1 MSGIILKQDC
11 VYARDTAQQGIE
23 IINLV
28 SILGP
33 PIMLTVAEMFKVR
46 AYIRMY
52 IKNLK
57 LVTIKNDK
65 QL

>member
-11 VYARDTAQQGIE
+11 VYAKDAAGQGIE

-46 AYIRMY
+46 AYIKMY